1 MSVYDDYDV
10 IEAQRM
16 SSDFLYRVFLA
27 KNTRELD
34 TFNKK
39 TRERILS
46 TYPTLSKRFQTLTER
61 VVTDTHISTRNSK
74 QAFLLFSFYLNP
86 DIVEEL
92 IATAQV
98 NPQRMKVFY
107 EDHLP
112 GLCDKLLDSSFS
124 CMQEFVERCRTV
136 FFSL

>member
-61 VVTDTHISTRNSK
+61 VVTDTR
-74 QAFLLFSFYLNP
+74 
-86 DIVEEL
+86 
-92 IATAQV
+92 
-98 NPQRMKVFY
+98 
-107 EDHLP
+107 
-112 GLCDKLLDSSFS
+112 
-124 CMQEFVERCRTV
+124 
-136 FFSL
+136 